1 MCAETTLKHGRHAQ
15 PQSERKSNLRLMD
28 DVSGR
33 IAEKVQALSDIEL
46 AALLCL
52 VADQHCIVETE
63 KDLVDGVEQEL
74 QLVNVDF

>member
-1 MCAETTLKHGRHAQ
+1 
-15 PQSERKSNLRLMD
+15 MD

-63 KDLVDGVEQEL
+63 KDLIDGVEQEL

>member
-1 MCAETTLKHGRHAQ
+1 
-15 PQSERKSNLRLMD
+15 MD

-33 IAEKVQALSDIEL
+33 IVEKVQALSDIEL

-52 VADQHCIVETE
+52 VTDQHCIVETE
-63 KDLVDGVEQEL
+63 KDLIDGVEQEL